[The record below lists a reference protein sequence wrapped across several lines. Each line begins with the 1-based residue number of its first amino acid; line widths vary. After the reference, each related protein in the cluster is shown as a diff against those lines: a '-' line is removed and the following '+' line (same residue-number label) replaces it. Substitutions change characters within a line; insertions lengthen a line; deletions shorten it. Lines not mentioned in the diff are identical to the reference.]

1 MLKKITAI
9 ALLSALTFATAHAK
23 STPTEK
29 EKEKDDYAICLLLS
43 HLSYQAMINYQNGL
57 SQSQNNTQLHQ
68 QFAQTL
74 NSIFG
79 QDIGNKIINRM
90 SEDLSN
96 LPQGNTNQE
105 KESLSKVYAF
115 FTLKGCADET
125 GLDLNKFN

>member
-1 MLKKITAI
+1 
-9 ALLSALTFATAHAK
+9 
-23 STPTEK
+23 
-29 EKEKDDYAICLLLS
+29 
-43 HLSYQAMINYQNGL
+43 MINYQNGL

>member
-74 NSIFG
+74 NSIFIVRRLRG
-79 QDIGNKIINRM
+79 F
-90 SEDLSN
+90 LS
-96 LPQGNTNQE
+96 
-105 KESLSKVYAF
+105 S
-115 FTLKGCADET
+115 
-125 GLDLNKFN
+125 